1 MILWLSF
8 KRQAMKSQLL
18 ILGCLAVVSAGIWY
32 LLKKDKDIQEWIDE
46 APVGPIKD
54 HLTIQEHAE
63 EPADIRELLHKAKEQ
78 I

>member
-1 MILWLSF
+1 
-8 KRQAMKSQLL
+8 MKTKLL

-32 LLKKDKDIQEWIDE
+32 LLQKDKDILEWEDE

-54 HLTIQEHAE
+54 HLIVQELAQ
-63 EPADIRELLHKAKEQ
+63 EPADIREVMHQAKEQ